1 MVSIRILQA
10 VGTQNAQ
17 DWITLFG
24 FDAEKHPAYLTMALG
39 AGSVTPMQMATGYA
53 VFANGGYRVNP
64 WLITKIAD
72 QRGKALVE
80 SQPPLPNESVRAID
94 ARNAFIMERLL
105 QEVARIGTAAR
116 AQRELKRTDLYGKTG
131 TTNDQLDTWFNGF
144 QPTLVAIVWMG
155 YDNPRSLGDRETGSS
170 LSLPVWINFM
180 ESALKGVPV
189 MEPSAPEG
197 VVNVGGEWYYEE
209 YARGGGVSNLGGTSL
224 DNAADSS
231 GAPPL
236 NRPPV
241 DKSLMN
247 SDGLPF
253 PAPSRSTDERRSIL
267 DLFRN

>member
-1 MVSIRILQA
+1 
-10 VGTQNAQ
+10 
-17 DWITLFG
+17 
-24 FDAEKHPAYLTMALG
+24 
-39 AGSVTPMQMATGYA
+39 
-53 VFANGGYRVNP
+53 
-64 WLITKIAD
+64 
-72 QRGKALVE
+72 
-80 SQPPLPNESVRAID
+80 
-94 ARNAFIMERLL
+94 
-105 QEVARIGTAAR
+105 
-116 AQRELKRTDLYGKTG
+116 
-131 TTNDQLDTWFNGF
+131 
-144 QPTLVAIVWMG
+144 
-155 YDNPRSLGDRETGSS
+155 
-170 LSLPVWINFM
+170 VWINFM

-231 GAPPL
+231 GAPSP

-253 PAPSRSTDERRSIL
+253 PAPSRPSDERKSIL

>member
-1 MVSIRILQA
+1 
-10 VGTQNAQ
+10 
-17 DWITLFG
+17 
-24 FDAEKHPAYLTMALG
+24 
-39 AGSVTPMQMATGYA
+39 
-53 VFANGGYRVNP
+53 
-64 WLITKIAD
+64 
-72 QRGKALVE
+72 
-80 SQPPLPNESVRAID
+80 
-94 ARNAFIMERLL
+94 
-105 QEVARIGTAAR
+105 
-116 AQRELKRTDLYGKTG
+116 
-131 TTNDQLDTWFNGF
+131 
-144 QPTLVAIVWMG
+144 MG